1 MTRTTCFWKT
11 LGCLQHFGCFD
22 PDMALRKASLQSH
35 QSAMHLTHKP
45 SQPIR
50 KLNLK
55 NDENGPKANPR
66 NPVDQSKNPQKNIW
80 KYNQVL
86 PRAKNVLPPG
96 SVTRSLF
103 PAPGNDLASA
113 MVHSS
118 HGKAD
123 WLYRRNEDVLAMH
136 VITLL
141 ISVDRF
147 ISIHIDLYRFT
158 I

>member
-1 MTRTTCFWKT
+1 MMKT
-11 LGCLQHFGCFD
+11 VQ
-22 PDMALRKASLQSH
+22 
-35 QSAMHLTHKP
+35 KP
-45 SQPIR
+45 IQGIQM
-50 KLNLK
+50 
-55 NDENGPKANPR
+55 
-66 NPVDQSKNPQKNIW
+66 NPVDQKESSKKDFW

-86 PRAKNVLPPG
+86 PQAKNVLPPG

-118 HGKAD
+118 HRKAD

-147 ISIHIDLYRFT
+147 ISIYHLRCFIN
-158 I
+158 